1 MAYALLEEK
10 EKKIKESMKIM
21 GLSDTA
27 FYLSWIIYYGVIYF
41 IIALFTTILLLATI
55 YPSSSFILVLIWY
68 FLFCLNLMV

>member
-27 FYLSWIIYYGVIYF
+27 FYLSWCIHYGVIYF
-41 IIALFTTILLLATI
+41 TIAFLTTILL
-55 YPSSSFILVLIWY
+55 
-68 FLFCLNLMV
+68 